1 MLAPGVGPWV
11 EVGQGESWQVQPQAP
26 RGSRAAGGSGGVRRR
41 SGSVLER
48 GIGRMRLPRVRG
60 SRACWLRLC
69 PLSGVPVSGLP
80 CCHCQGPAEVPE
92 TKTGWLGRDGPG
104 RGAGLSMA
112 DPRTAGLA
120 AQEWT
125 PMAAEPRRVGLAGRV
140 EAGTRPRLVQKPG
153 VPNNSSSDNDVGS
166 LPSSA
171 GLWGLPFSRLTEQA
185 AVQRRGDS

>member
-1 MLAPGVGPWV
+1 MEESDVGPALFSN
-11 EVGQGESWQVQPQAP
+11 VGLGVCAC
-26 RGSRAAGGSGGVRRR
+26 RGSVAHGPAGCGCARSVASLCLGSPAVTARA
-41 SGSVLER
+41 
-48 GIGRMRLPRVRG
+48 
-60 SRACWLRLC
+60 
-69 PLSGVPVSGLP
+69 
-80 CCHCQGPAEVPE
+80 QAEVPE

-112 DPRTAGLA
+112 DPRTARLA

-125 PMAAEPRRVGLAGRV
+125 PMAAEPRRVGLAGRA
-140 EAGTRPRLVQKPG
+140 EAGTGPRLLQKPG